1 MTERRR
7 EKGNREGPEK
17 RKPTRVYISVT
28 RPFVQDPLFLQTYWP
43 EQCSTLDSREG
54 GVYSLLSFSARM
66 HACVSHCVDQRPT
79 EVHLL
84 PPGVTTT
91 LYSQPANRFHYS
103 LEPLA
108 EMTTSTHTPSSEA
121 KSFFVD
127 SILNLSQPFTP
138 DVRAFDLNIR
148 ESYSSHHHRDLLR
161 QQHQAIIRPAA
172 NICSGSSFV
181 YDGPVNSSIFMSP
194 IKTKLSNDSTI
205 SSPTPSSPSPSDK
218 RSSRLRTAFTST
230 QIVHLERHFAQNMYL
245 SRLRRIE
252 IAHFLGLSEKQVKI
266 WFQNRRVKHKKETN
280 PSSETGSRTKHQQHS
295 SSSSSSS
302 SCQHWD
308 VKKEQESQHLGCS
321 CGCHSSESVNQSQ
334 CERKAVMN
342 ADGKQ

>member
-1 MTERRR
+1 
-7 EKGNREGPEK
+7 
-17 RKPTRVYISVT
+17 
-28 RPFVQDPLFLQTYWP
+28 
-43 EQCSTLDSREG
+43 
-54 GVYSLLSFSARM
+54 
-66 HACVSHCVDQRPT
+66 
-79 EVHLL
+79 
-84 PPGVTTT
+84 
-91 LYSQPANRFHYS
+91 
-103 LEPLA
+103 
-108 EMTTSTHTPSSEA
+108 MTTSTHTPSSKA

-138 DVRAFDLNIR
+138 DVRAFDLNTR
-148 ESYSSHHHRDLLR
+148 DSYSSHLLR
-161 QQHQAIIRPAA
+161 HQQHHAIIRPAA

-181 YDGPVNSSIFMSP
+181 YDGPVNSSLFMSP

-205 SSPTPSSPSPSDK
+205 SPTPSSPSPSDK

-280 PSSETGSRTKHQQHS
+280 PTSETGSRSKQQS

-308 VKKEQESQHLGCS
+308 VKKEQESQLLGCS
-321 CGCHSSESVNQSQ
+321 CGCHSSESEDQSVH

-342 ADGKQ
+342 ADAKQ